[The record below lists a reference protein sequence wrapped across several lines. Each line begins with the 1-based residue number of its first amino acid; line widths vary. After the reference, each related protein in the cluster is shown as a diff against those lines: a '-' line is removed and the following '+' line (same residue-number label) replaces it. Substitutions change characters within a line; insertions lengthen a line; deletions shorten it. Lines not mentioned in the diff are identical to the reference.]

1 MQVKFSAYGQTGDLG
16 VRSKGQISF
25 TKSISKNF
33 ISNFVFSQNKGIK
46 HMAYR
51 SEFSLCDLGLAAEVG
66 L

>member
-1 MQVKFSAYGQTGDLG
+1 MQVKFLAYGQTGDLG
-16 VRSKGQISF
+16 VRSF

-33 ISNFVFSQNKGIK
+33 ISNFVFSQINGIK

-51 SEFSLCDLGLAAEVG
+51 SEFSLCDLGLAAELG